1 MKEGFMF
8 DFNDINEKLNQ
19 EKLLKIK
26 DIVKWLLSTYY
37 KSTGIKVIFID
48 RKGKLF
54 YPLLLI
60 IFFVIFAD

>member
-26 DIVKWLLSTYY
+26 DIVKWLL
-37 KSTGIKVIFID
+37 
-48 RKGKLF
+48 
-54 YPLLLI
+54 
-60 IFFVIFAD
+60 